1 MLKIWNE
8 LPKTIKVFFYLA
20 LSTILSE
27 LAIELGGLEQTFLIR
42 ILAQLI
48 NLGIVFLE
56 ESIET
61 VRFGLKEKE

>member
-8 LPKTIKVFFYLA
+8 LPKTAKVFFYLA
-20 LSTILSE
+20 LSTILAE
-27 LAIELGGLEQTFLIR
+27 VAIELGSLEQTLVIR

-56 ESIET
+56 ESVPAIK
-61 VRFGLKEKE
+61 RRIKK